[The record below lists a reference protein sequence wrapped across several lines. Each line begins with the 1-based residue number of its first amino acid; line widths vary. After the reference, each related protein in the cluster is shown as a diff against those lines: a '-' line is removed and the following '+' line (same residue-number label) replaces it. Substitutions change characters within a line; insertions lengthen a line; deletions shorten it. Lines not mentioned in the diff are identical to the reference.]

1 MANIF
6 FLAGSPRKG
15 GNTDD
20 CVKYAAAKFAADG
33 HTVEVIRVHD
43 VNIERCRGCRACMRL
58 KRCIID
64 NDDFDGIWE
73 KVKSSDLI
81 ILAAPIYW
89 YAPPGAMKDFIDRTH
104 GEFAVGS
111 AVKGVKAALLSV
123 AADEGCW
130 APHERV
136 MASWLEHYGA
146 NQLPGVRILARERG
160 DAMASREAVRRLD
173 EWTEQ
178 LKAALV

>member
-1 MANIF
+1 MADIL

-20 CVKYAAAKFAADG
+20 CVNYAAAKFAAAG
-33 HTVEVIRVHD
+33 HTVEMIRVHD

-58 KRCIID
+58 RHCVIV

-73 KVKSSDLI
+73 KVKSSDVI

-104 GEFAVGS
+104 GAFAVGS
-111 AVKGVKAALLSV
+111 VMTGIKAALLSV
-123 AADEGCW
+123 AADDGCW
-130 APHERV
+130 DPHERV
-136 MASWLEHYGA
+136 MASWLKRYSA
-146 NQLPGVRILARERG
+146 DLLPSVRILARERG
-160 DAMASREAVRRLD
+160 DAMASQEAATRLD
-173 EWTEQ
+173 EWTKQ
-178 LKAALV
+178 LRAALV